1 MRGNVHRSSQLLPL
15 TLAFLLSG
23 LLGCSGG
30 SEAREGEA
38 GQAAAAQAPAQGGAG
53 QGQPAQPQAPGA
65 ATPTPQGAP
74 GQPAAPPAE
83 PKVDPAKL
91 PEVVAKVNGKD
102 IKKEEF
108 LKETQEVRGQFLQRG
123 ARAEMLDGQTFY
135 RQVLDGLIART
146 LLEAEAQ
153 AGGVTVTEEDL
164 QKEISALRSKFPSQE
179 VFDQAMKAQGIDE
192 AKLKENLKR
201 QLLVS
206 KFVEAKVFS
215 TAAPSEEEM
224 KAFYDQNQEQM
235 KQPERLHLRHVLVR
249 VDEAAAPAD
258 KQKAREKAESL
269 LARIKGG
276 EDFAKIATENS
287 DDPGSK
293 GRGGDIDWIARGQTV
308 EPFEKAAF
316 ALTKP
321 NELSP
326 VVETR
331 FGYHVIQLLERK
343 DAGVVPF
350 AEVKQRIGEHLKQ
363 QRSQQQFQAHL
374 LELRT
379 KAKVETFI

>member
-38 GQAAAAQAPAQGGAG
+38 GQPVAQAQGGAA
-53 QGQPAQPQAPGA
+53 QGQPAQPPAPGA
-65 ATPTPQGAP
+65 TDPAAQAAP
-74 GQPAAPPAE
+74 GQPAAPAAE
-83 PKVDPAKL
+83 PKIDPAKL

-108 LKETQEVRGQFLQRG
+108 LKETQEVRGQFMQRG
-123 ARAEMLDGQTFY
+123 ASPEQLDGQTFY

-215 TAAPSEEEM
+215 TAPPSEEEM

-249 VDEAAAPAD
+249 IDETAAPAD
-258 KQKAREKAESL
+258 KQKAREKADAL

-293 GRGGDIDWIARGQTV
+293 GRGGDIDWVARGQTV

-343 DAGVVPF
+343 DASVVPF
-350 AEVKQRIGEHLKQ
+350 EEVKLRIGEHLKQ
-363 QRSQQQFQAHL
+363 QRSQKQFQTHL
-374 LELRT
+374 QELRT